1 MAGDYDRIESF
12 MALGSGSWYRR
23 RALSRAGLK
32 PGMKALDIV
41 DPSPGMLERT
51 RVSERVG
58 LVVGSAEAIYAAA
71 VVSGE

>member
-1 MAGDYDRIESF
+1 VVPA
-12 MALGSGSWYRR
+12 